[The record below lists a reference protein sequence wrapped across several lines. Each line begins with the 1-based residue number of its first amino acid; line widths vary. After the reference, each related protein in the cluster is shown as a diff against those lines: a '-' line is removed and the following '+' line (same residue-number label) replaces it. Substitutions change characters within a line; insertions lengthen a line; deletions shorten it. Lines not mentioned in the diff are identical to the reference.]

1 MEEDKRTVSRLF
13 LFVLTLEIDSILVS
27 RKIYNYRNYTKI
39 SLPCISKINSK
50 KYKSTYYFFRKI
62 NKKF

>member
-27 RKIYNYRNYTKI
+27 RKIYNYGNYTKI

-50 KYKSTYYFFRKI
+50 KNTRVHIIFLEK
-62 NKKF
+62 

>member
-13 LFVLTLEIDSILVS
+13 LFVLTLEIDSILS
-27 RKIYNYRNYTKI
+27 RKIYNYGNYTKI

-50 KYKSTYYFFRKI
+50 KNTRVHIIFLEK
-62 NKKF
+62 

>member
-13 LFVLTLEIDSILVS
+13 LFVLTLEIDSILS

-50 KYKSTYYFFRKI
+50 KKYESTYYFFRKI
-62 NKKF
+62 NK